1 MKKHG
6 KPLAKAELVA
16 KVLDNRM
23 VKENTILLN
32 LQDSKVFSKR
42 EDGTYGLRKA

>member
-1 MKKHG
+1 
-6 KPLAKAELVA
+6 
-16 KVLDNRM
+16 M

-42 EDGTYGLRKA
+42 EDGTYILRKA